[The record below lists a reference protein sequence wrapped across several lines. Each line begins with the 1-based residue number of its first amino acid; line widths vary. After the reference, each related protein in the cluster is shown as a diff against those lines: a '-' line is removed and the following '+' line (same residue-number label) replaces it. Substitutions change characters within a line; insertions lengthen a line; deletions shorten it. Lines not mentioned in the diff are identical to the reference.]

1 MDNINIINLNGGF
14 INKIQVEYEPLN
26 IQIKKIKDDNTN
38 IYNESDESFYGIPL
52 IDEAGNLDILVRMQL
67 KELRRKQLI
76 ESDLEILNK
85 WFIDNPKTPQEEAY
99 DLSLEIKKNYNMIKG
114 LQSKN
119 KPVDPKLE
127 KNLSEKLIKLSSLTN
142 EQWDRILADKPPIR
156 KEKEEEIEK
165 KNREITLIQA
175 KYKKIDNVITKLN
188 SGNIINRDNIEK
200 DLKADYVGT
209 LEENNNT
216 EDKKELVKKYNDVF
230 NSIVPIYYNNETF
243 FSFLKGDK
251 NEDFMIVNNDNY
263 ELYRSCLDKNRV
275 INYFNLS
282 GLFTFYKLKE
292 IPSIIPK
299 LENSIYPNFYK
310 YKEANILY
318 EVYMSISKVSILKEI
333 IIFYFKYLGTTFENW
348 FNTFGKINQD
358 NVYFNDKMDI
368 LNSFIITNNFLV
380 YDKIYK
386 LIDTLK
392 VEDYRPYFNNY
403 EKLKEENKKIINDI
417 IGNKKVKTTEEEK
430 IPLLFESVRTFIK
443 NNNTDDEQHMYMIE
457 NIMNQLEINKDVQTL
472 ILHIYETIYY
482 QVING
487 SLKQQKMESAYN
499 FLKINYLY
507 SKVESSIDK
516 SDRFITNVNEL
527 NKFIKMTRNQIYKL
541 LLVDLTQELYY
552 YHELK
557 KSLKK
562 DNFAFIIINFF
573 YLTNLQSNNIV
584 KNLTNL
590 REQFA
595 IYVEPMKLS
604 VLTEKHILKNS
615 SLVSEVL
622 INFYKKIFFSNSIM
636 VGFKNIR
643 YQGKYRKFED
653 PRNDPV
659 ANTNTKIGRPFCGE
673 IALLNLFNL
682 LLWNSSDKKLISD
695 YLPDTILKTVKDFFV
710 KYNKIDD
717 FEKETAYLEFF
728 NLLENMPFELKD
740 KELQPN
746 IPNHFDRDYGDRNLN
761 CVYRYFTKTE
771 TNPPKIIKGIELR
784 LSYFNLCRVL
794 SYLLNLSEPT
804 LKLEYI
810 QNNLDKETLKRLL
823 NNFKNPNIDTILK
836 SYNYLEEYSSD
847 ITDLFDVNTK
857 NIKLLTTVINLGSH
871 SEMTEIVDKDTAG
884 TSTLK
889 QILKTMGTFYDHK
902 YNDDTNIYDIPK
914 AVYVAKLKGNEI
926 FSEIRFDKINDEES
940 IKFFGILKQVENFDI
955 PVKLIHSLILS
966 DKLLPLKYIF
976 SNFNIYGKYKWSP
989 FIKYLMDK
997 KDDNITLEY
1006 IELYLK
1012 LSNRKKLNKVFID
1025 LMTKN
1030 MDIELFRKIE
1040 KYIDIKKIRIDF
1052 ISNKELFTLITNKPE
1067 IKTLIDTDPK
1077 MFDNYIYGLLSMN
1090 DFDTVFSFVKKGK
1103 LEINNVIKYK
1113 NTDELFEYIKV
1124 FFRQRENIRFLID
1137 KEPFFYT
1144 FFNYNLG
1151 SPKISMNN
1159 HKSDIVLFTFL
1170 IKKTLEL
1177 GYDNPSGDYKYFD
1190 VIIKDVIGTKLDK
1203 IGMYYNYFKIV
1214 NLIIE
1219 KNIEVYK
1226 DNTKA
1231 YSFDFNKTRE
1241 LFKKLLKDK
1250 KLKKENIP
1258 KKNKDDQ
1265 LWQLADNLKVNLL
1278 ADDTYELKYLKY
1290 KKKYLDLLRNI

>member
-1 MDNINIINLNGGF
+1 MDNINILNLNGGF
-14 INKIQVEYEPLN
+14 INKVQVEYEPVN
-26 IQIKKIKDDNTN
+26 IQIKKIKNESTN
-38 IYNESDESFYGIPL
+38 IYNDEDESFYGIPL
-52 IDEAGNLDILVRMQL
+52 IDKAGNLDILVRMQV
-67 KELRRKQLI
+67 KELRKKQGI

-85 WFIDNPKTPQEEAY
+85 WFINNPKTPQEEVY
-99 DLSLEIKKNYNMIKG
+99 DLALEIKKNYNMIKG

-127 KNLSEKLIKLSSLTN
+127 KNLSEKLVQLSSLTN
-142 EQWDRILADKPPIR
+142 EQWDRILADKPPVR
-156 KEKEEEIEK
+156 KEKEEETEK
-165 KNREITLIQA
+165 KNREITLIVA
-175 KYKKIDNVITKLN
+175 KYKKIDNVIKILN

-209 LEENNNT
+209 LEENNT
-216 EDKKELVKKYNDVF
+216 EDKKELVRKYNDVF

-243 FSFLKGDK
+243 FSFLKGEK
-251 NEDFMIVNNDNY
+251 NEDFMIINNDNY
-263 ELYRSCLDKNRV
+263 ELYRSCLDKNYI

-299 LENSIYPNFYK
+299 LKNSIYPNFFK

-386 LIDTLK
+386 LIDTLNI
-392 VEDYRPYFNNY
+392 EDYRPYFNNY
-403 EKLKEENKKIINDI
+403 EKLKEDNKKIINDI
-417 IGNKKVKTTEEEK
+417 IGNKKVTTTEEEK

-472 ILHIYETIYY
+472 ILHIYETIYS
-482 QVING
+482 QIMNG
-487 SLKQQKMESAYN
+487 SLKQQKMESVYN
-499 FLKINYLY
+499 FLNLNYLY

-527 NKFIKMTRNQIYKL
+527 NKFIKITRNQIYKL

-552 YHELK
+552 YYVLK

-590 REQFA
+590 REQFT

-604 VLTEKHILKNS
+604 VLNENHILKNS
-615 SLVSEVL
+615 PGVSEVL
-622 INFYKKIFFSNSIM
+622 INFYKKIFFSNSMM
-636 VGFKNIR
+636 VGFKNIS
-643 YQGKYRKFED
+643 YHGKYRKFED

-659 ANTNTKIGRPFCGE
+659 ANTYTKIGRPFCGE

-682 LLWNSSDKKLISD
+682 LLWNSSEKKLISD
-695 YLPDTILKTVKDFFV
+695 YLPDTIDIKVKDFFD

-717 FEKETAYLEFF
+717 FEKEVAYLEFF

-740 KELQPN
+740 KELEPN
-746 IPNHFDRDYGDRNLN
+746 IPNRKLDRDYGDRNLN

-836 SYNYLEEYSSD
+836 SYNYIEENSYD
-847 ITDLFDVNTK
+847 IFDVNTK
-857 NIKLLTTVINLGSH
+857 NIKLLTTFTNLGSH
-871 SEMTEIVDKDTAG
+871 SEMTEIVDEDTAG
-884 TSTLK
+884 TRTLK
-889 QILKTMGTFYDHK
+889 QILKTKETFYDHK
-902 YNDDTNIYDIPK
+902 YNDDTNIYDITK

-926 FSEIRFDKINDEES
+926 FSEIRFDKIDDEES
-940 IKFFGILKQVENFDI
+940 IKFFGILEQVENLDI

-966 DKLLPLKYIF
+966 DKLLLLKYIF

-989 FIKYLMDK
+989 FIRYLIDK
-997 KDDNITLEY
+997 KDDNIILEY

-1012 LSNRKKLNKVFID
+1012 LSNRKKLNIVFID
-1025 LMTKN
+1025 MLAKYMN
-1030 MDIELFRKIE
+1030 IELFRKIE
-1040 KYIDIKKIRIDF
+1040 KYIDIEKIRLNF
-1052 ISNKELFTLITNKPE
+1052 IHDKELFTLIINKPE
-1067 IKTLIDTDPK
+1067 IKTLIDTDPN
-1077 MFDNYIYGLLSMN
+1077 MFNDYVSGLFSIN
-1090 DFDTVFSFVKKGK
+1090 DFDTLFSFVKNGK
-1103 LEINNVIKYK
+1103 LNINKVIKYK
-1113 NTDELFEYIKV
+1113 NTDELFEYIKI
-1124 FFRQRENIRFLID
+1124 FFRQKENMRFLID
-1137 KEPFFYT
+1137 KEPLFYT
-1144 FFNYNLG
+1144 FFNYSMG
-1151 SPKISMNN
+1151 PTMSMNT
-1159 HKSDIVLFTFL
+1159 HKSYIVLFTFL

-1190 VIIKDVIGTKLDK
+1190 VLIENVMGTKLDK
-1203 IGMYYNYFKIV
+1203 IVMYYSYFKII

-1241 LFKKLLKDK
+1241 LFKKLLKEK
-1250 KLKKENIP
+1250 KLKTDNIP

-1278 ADDTYELKYLKY
+1278 ADNTYELKYLKY
-1290 KKKYLDLLRNI
+1290 KKKYLDLLKNI